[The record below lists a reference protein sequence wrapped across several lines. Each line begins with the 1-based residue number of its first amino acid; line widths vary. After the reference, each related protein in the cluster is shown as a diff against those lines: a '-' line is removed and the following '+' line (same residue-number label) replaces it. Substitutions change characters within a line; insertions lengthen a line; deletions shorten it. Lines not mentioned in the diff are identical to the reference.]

1 MYKLLDAKLLIMPDW
16 LEKVLEAH
24 SLKPC
29 NVDTDE
35 KLNSILSAQ
44 DVAFYHKQITQLFG
58 AVSLTADSITPVE
71 ALLKSTLPLHT
82 NFNLNF
88 DNGAQASGLNLPVK
102 INALYGKQQRSGTS
116 VPTSY
121 ENFPSLIPKTENM
134 GSFLETSIAN
144 LVDRNKIILDPYV
157 ESCGSG
163 LFVLKFSRG
172 LYEPQHRVEDFMK
185 NTLELLLGEY
195 GFDEVSQTKLFSFYT
210 LM

>member
-1 MYKLLDAKLLIMPDW
+1 
-16 LEKVLEAH
+16 
-24 SLKPC
+24 
-29 NVDTDE
+29 
-35 KLNSILSAQ
+35 
-44 DVAFYHKQITQLFG
+44 
-58 AVSLTADSITPVE
+58 
-71 ALLKSTLPLHT
+71 
-82 NFNLNF
+82 
-88 DNGAQASGLNLPVK
+88 
-102 INALYGKQQRSGTS
+102 
-116 VPTSY
+116 
-121 ENFPSLIPKTENM
+121 M